1 MLLEGQAV
9 FTIGG
14 ESKTVKPG
22 DMWRIPGNVLH
33 KVTNGSKP
41 GKAIAAMITIVVL
54 ASVVFF
60 VITTIQ
66 AAHGI
71 R

>member
-1 MLLEGQAV
+1 
-9 FTIGG
+9 
-14 ESKTVKPG
+14 
-22 DMWRIPGNVLH
+22 
-33 KVTNGSKP
+33 VTTHTSTRRPLSKP
-41 GKAIAAMITIVVL
+41 GKAIAAMITIVVV